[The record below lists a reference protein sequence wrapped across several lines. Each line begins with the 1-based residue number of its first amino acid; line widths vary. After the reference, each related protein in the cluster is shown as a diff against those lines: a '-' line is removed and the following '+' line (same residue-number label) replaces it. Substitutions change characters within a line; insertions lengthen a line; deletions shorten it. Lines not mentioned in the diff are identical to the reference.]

1 MPFNEI
7 SLNSDLLDRSG
18 HWTKQNL
25 DAAVS
30 KLAELVRIPGIAWP
44 AFDPAELERS
54 AEAVAS
60 ELSALDFFDFV
71 EVRRS
76 NKPSGTSGAP
86 AVLARRAGEDDAP
99 HILLYAHHD
108 VQPPGE
114 RELWQSEPFEVTRR
128 GERLY
133 GRGASDDKAG
143 IITHLYALKGLSEL
157 AESLRL
163 GVTVFIEGEEEAG
176 SESFENFLADN
187 LEDLRANLIVVADS
201 GNWSLDVPA
210 LTTSLRGVVSQTF
223 TLHTLDHALH
233 SGMYGGP
240 LPDAMTAMVKLLAS
254 LLDDKGDVAIAG
266 LKSDETHGPE
276 VSIAELAKESGLLPG
291 VARIGSK
298 PITQQIWGEPA
309 VTVIGLDFP
318 SVAVSSNTAQP
329 SVTARVS
336 LRLAPSENPARGLK
350 LLQDHLI
357 AQAPY
362 GARIELGASEQG
374 PGYFA
379 KNGWA
384 SKLTHQILSAVWPR
398 PSVDIGVGGSIPF
411 ISHFAQAF
419 PAAEILVTG
428 VEDPDSR
435 AHSPNESQHLP
446 TLERAIQAETLLL
459 LHGNLLQKKRLN

>member
-1 MPFNEI
+1 M
-7 SLNSDLLDRSG
+7 
-18 HWTKQNL
+18 K
-25 DAAVS
+25 
-30 KLAELVRIPGIAWP
+30 IPGIAWP
-44 AFDPAELERS
+44 SFDPNELERS
-54 AEAVAS
+54 AQAVAA
-60 ELSALDFFDFV
+60 ELKELNFFDFV

-76 NKPSGTSGAP
+76 KKPSGEDGAP
-86 AVLARRAGEDDAP
+86 AVLARRAGADDAP

-114 RELWQSEPFEVTRR
+114 RALWESEPFEVSRR
-128 GERLY
+128 SDRLY
-133 GRGASDDKAG
+133 GRGAADDKAG
-143 IITHLYALKGLSEL
+143 VITHIYSLKGLKEM
-157 AESLRL
+157 AESLRI

-176 SESFENFLADN
+176 SESFQNFLSDN
-187 LEDLRANLIVVADS
+187 LEDLRADLIVVADS
-201 GNWSLDVPA
+201 GNWSQEVPA

-223 TLHTLDHALH
+223 TIKTLDHALH

-240 LPDAMTAMVKLLAS
+240 LPDAMTAMVKLLAT
-254 LLDDKGDVAIAG
+254 LIDEKGDVAVAG
-266 LKSDETHGPE
+266 LRSDKTSGPN
-276 VSIAELAKESGLLPG
+276 VSVEDLAKESGLLPG
-291 VARIGSK
+291 VQRIGSK

-336 LRLAPSENPARGLK
+336 LRLAPSEDPTSGLK
-350 LLQDHLI
+350 LLQDHLVKH
-357 AQAPY
+357 APF
-362 GARIELGASEQG
+362 GAKVEFGHSEQG

-384 SKLTHQILSAVWPR
+384 SKLTHEILSAVWPQR
-398 PSVDIGVGGSIPF
+398 SVDIGVGGSIPF

-419 PAAEILVTG
+419 PEAEILVTG

-459 LHGNLLQKKRLN
+459 LHGNLMSKK

>member
-1 MPFNEI
+1 MSFSEI
-7 SLNSDLLDRSG
+7 SLNQDLLAKSKS
-18 HWTKQNL
+18 WTNQHF
-25 DAAVS
+25 DQAIH
-30 KLAELVRIPGIAWP
+30 KLGELVRIPGIAWP
-44 AFDPAELERS
+44 SFDPSELERS
-54 AEAVAS
+54 AQAVAA
-60 ELSALDFFDFV
+60 ELKELDFFDFV

-76 NKPSGTSGAP
+76 KKPSGENGAP
-86 AVLARRAGEDDAP
+86 AVLARRAGAADAP

-114 RELWQSEPFEVTRR
+114 RALWESEPFEVSRR
-128 GERLY
+128 SDRLY
-133 GRGASDDKAG
+133 GRGAADDKAG
-143 IITHLYALKGLSEL
+143 VITHIYSLKGLKEMADSI
-157 AESLRL
+157 RI

-176 SESFENFLADN
+176 SESFQNFLSDN
-187 LEDLRANLIVVADS
+187 LDDLRADLIVVADS
-201 GNWSLDVPA
+201 GNWSQDVPA

-223 TLHTLDHALH
+223 TLKTLDHALH

-240 LPDAMTAMVKLLAS
+240 LPDAMTAMVKLLAT
-254 LLDDKGDVAIAG
+254 LLDEKGDVAVAG
-266 LKSDETHGPE
+266 LKSDRTSGPD
-276 VSIAELAKESGLLPG
+276 VSVEDLAKESGLLPG
-291 VARIGSK
+291 VLRIGSK

-336 LRLAPSENPARGLK
+336 LRLAPSEDPSHGLK
-350 LLQDHLI
+350 LLQDHLVKH
-357 AQAPY
+357 APF
-362 GARIELGASEQG
+362 GAKVEFGHSEQG

-384 SKLTHQILSAVWPR
+384 SKLTHEILSAVWPQR
-398 PSVDIGVGGSIPF
+398 SVDIGVGGSIPF

-419 PAAEILVTG
+419 PEAEILVTG

-459 LHGNLLQKKRLN
+459 LHGNLMSKK

>member
-1 MPFNEI
+1 M
-7 SLNSDLLDRSG
+7 
-18 HWTKQNL
+18 K
-25 DAAVS
+25 
-30 KLAELVRIPGIAWP
+30 IPGIAWP
-44 AFDPAELERS
+44 SFDPNELERS
-54 AEAVAS
+54 AQAVAA
-60 ELSALDFFDFV
+60 ELKELDFFDFV

-76 NKPSGTSGAP
+76 KKPSGEDGAP
-86 AVLARRAGEDDAP
+86 AVLARRAGADDAP

-114 RELWQSEPFEVTRR
+114 RALWESEPFEVSRR
-128 GERLY
+128 SDRLY
-133 GRGASDDKAG
+133 GRGAADDKAG
-143 IITHLYALKGLSEL
+143 VITHIYSLKGLKEM
-157 AESLRL
+157 AESLRI

-176 SESFENFLADN
+176 SESFQNFLSDN
-187 LEDLRANLIVVADS
+187 LEDLRADLIVVADS
-201 GNWSLDVPA
+201 GNWSQEVPA

-223 TLHTLDHALH
+223 TIKTLDHALH

-240 LPDAMTAMVKLLAS
+240 LPDAMTAMVKLLAT
-254 LLDDKGDVAIAG
+254 LIDEKGDVAVAG
-266 LKSDETHGPE
+266 LRSDKTSGPD
-276 VSIAELAKESGLLPG
+276 VSVEDLAKESGLLPG
-291 VARIGSK
+291 VQRIGSK

-336 LRLAPSENPARGLK
+336 LRLAPSEDPTNGLK
-350 LLQDHLI
+350 LLQDHLVK
-357 AQAPY
+357 QAPF
-362 GARIELGASEQG
+362 GAKVEFGHSEQG

-384 SKLTHQILSAVWPR
+384 SKLTHEILSAVWPQR
-398 PSVDIGVGGSIPF
+398 SVDIGVGGSIPF

-419 PAAEILVTG
+419 PEAEILVTG

-459 LHGNLLQKKRLN
+459 LHGNLMSKK

>member
-1 MPFNEI
+1 MSFSEI
-7 SLNSDLLDRSG
+7 SLDQDLLSQSKT
-18 HWTKQNL
+18 WTQQNFPQ
-25 DAAVS
+25 AVS
-30 KLAELVRIPGIAWP
+30 ILGELVKIPGIAWP

-54 AEAVAS
+54 AKAVA
-60 ELSALDFFDFV
+60 EQLRKLEFFDFV
-71 EVRRS
+71 EIRRS
-76 NKPSGTSGAP
+76 KKPSGEDGAP
-86 AVLARRAGEDDAP
+86 AVLARRQGASDAP
-99 HILLYAHHD
+99 HVLLYAHHD

-114 RELWQSEPFEVTRR
+114 RTLWESEPFEVTQR
-128 GERLY
+128 GDRLY
-133 GRGASDDKAG
+133 GRGAADDKAG
-143 IITHLYALKGLSEL
+143 VITHLFALKGLSEI
-157 AESLRL
+157 ADDLRI

-176 SESFENFLADN
+176 SESFQNFLADN
-187 LEDLRANLIVVADS
+187 LADLKADLIVVADS
-201 GNWSLDVPA
+201 GNWSVDTPA

-223 TLHTLDHALH
+223 TVRTLDHALH

-254 LLDDKGDVAIAG
+254 LIDENGNVAIVG
-266 LKSDETHGPE
+266 LKSDETQGPE
-276 VSIAELAKESGLLPG
+276 VSLQQLANESGLLEG
-291 VARIGSK
+291 VERIGTK

-336 LRLAPSENPARGLK
+336 LRLAPSEDPQRGLK
-350 LLQDHLI
+350 LLQEHLVSK
-357 AQAPY
+357 APF
-362 GARIELGASEQG
+362 GAKVEFGHSEQG

-384 SKLTHQILSAVWPR
+384 SQLTHQILSAVWPAK
-398 PSVDIGVGGSIPF
+398 SVDIGVGGSIPF

-419 PAAEILVTG
+419 PDAEILVTG

-459 LHGNLLQKKRLN
+459 LHGNRLQKN